1 MKKLTIGILAH
12 VDAGK
17 TTLAEGILYNC
28 NKLKKLGRVDHGD
41 TALDYYTVER
51 ERGITVFSKQAQAE
65 YKDLSI
71 TLLDT
76 PGHIDF
82 SVEMERTLG
91 VLDAAVLVISAKDKV
106 QAHTLTLWRLLKQYK
121 VPVFIFVNKMD
132 QPGNDAEEITG
143 VLKKKLDAA
152 IVPMPE
158 HTDGKNQGK
167 YAPDISEE
175 EWLDELS
182 MCNEEMMEAYLE
194 NNTIT
199 DDIIAKAVCGREVF
213 PVYYGSALNNE
224 GIDALLDGLGRY
236 APSFTAATPNIG
248 IENAS
253 DKPFAARVFKISRD
267 KGVRLTH
274 VKIMGGSL
282 RVKSTVTYQSADGET
297 EYTEKID
304 QIRILDSTCYETK
317 DEVCEGDV
325 CCLVGLTHTMAGQG
339 LGAEEGIIQTS
350 LAPVLSYQVILPIGT
365 DPMVALGQLKT
376 LYEEIPEMNVTWK
389 EGSRQI
395 HVQVMGDVQIEIL
408 KKLIYERFKMEVEFG
423 SGSIVYKETIATAAE
438 GIGHY
443 EPLKHYAEVHLL
455 LQPAEVG
462 SGLSFTSLC
471 GVDDLD
477 LNWQRLIMTHLN
489 EKIHVGVLGGFPITD
504 MKISILGG
512 RAHIKHTEGGD
523 FRQATY
529 RALRQGLMQCEN
541 HLLEPYYS
549 FELEVPSGDIG
560 RAMSDVQKMAG
571 DFDAPETLGDM
582 VKLTGTCPVV
592 TMRDYQREVNQY
604 THGLGH
610 IVLRSAGYRPCHNEE
625 EVIASLNYDP
635 DADLD
640 NPASS
645 VFCSHGAGVLIPW
658 YEVKEMAHV
667 ETGITAESLKKL
679 MAEDGLIGDGSKAEG
694 ESEDAAFAD
703 KVKAA
708 KERVAQG
715 HILSRMISQ
724 EEIEKIY
731 AGSYG
736 QSKEDLMPYRDTS
749 GNGPKVVSTGDKKEK
764 PYVYKPKE
772 KPEEYVL
779 VDGYNIIFADSELNS
794 LSKVNIDS
802 ARDKL
807 IDICCNYQGIRG
819 CTLILVYDA
828 YKVKGN
834 PVNIIKYN
842 NIYVVYTKEAETADM
857 YIEKTVHKIAKKAD
871 VTVATSDALEQ
882 MIIWGDGAKRI
893 SAKGFM
899 DLVKEN
905 EKMMRDT
912 YLSS

>member
-1 MKKLTIGILAH
+1 MKKLTLGILAH

-28 NKLKKLGRVDHGD
+28 NKLKKQGRVDHGD
-41 TALDYYTVER
+41 TALDYYEIER
-51 ERGITVFSKQAQAE
+51 ERGITVFSKQAQVE
-65 YKDLSI
+65 YKDMHI
-71 TLLDT
+71 TILDT
-76 PGHIDF
+76 PGHVDF
-82 SVEMERTLG
+82 SVETERTLG
-91 VLDAAVLVISAKDKV
+91 VLDAAILVVSAKDRV

-132 QPGNDAEEITG
+132 QPGNNPDEIADI
-143 VLKKKLDAA
+143 LKKRLDSAVIPFPNA
-152 IVPMPE
+152 YHFAE
-158 HTDGKNQGK
+158 D
-167 YAPDISEE
+167 

-182 MCNEEMMEAYLE
+182 MCNEEMMESYLE
-194 NNTIT
+194 SGSIT
-199 DDIIAKAVCGREVF
+199 DDIVSRAISKREVF
-213 PVYYGSALNNE
+213 PVFFGSALNNE
-224 GIDALLDGLGRY
+224 GVIELLEGMNIY
-236 APSFTAATPNIG
+236 MSSSFG
-248 IENAS
+248 EDS
-253 DKPFAARVFKISRD
+253 FKQDEFGARVFKISRD

-274 VKIMGGSL
+274 VKITSGSL
-282 RVKSTVTYQSADGET
+282 SVKTNITYPSADGSE
-297 EYTEKID
+297 EYSEKID
-304 QIRILDSTCYETK
+304 QIRILDSACYETK
-317 DEVCEGDV
+317 DKVSAGDV
-325 CCLVGLTHTMAGQG
+325 CCLVGLSHTMAGQG
-339 LGAEEGIIQTS
+339 LGAENGIIQTS

-365 DPMVALGQLKT
+365 DPLTALGQLKT
-376 LYEEIPEMNVTWK
+376 LYEEIPEMNVTWT

-408 KKLIYERFKMEVEFG
+408 KKLIYDRFKMEVEFG
-423 SGSIVYKETIATAAE
+423 SGAIVYKETISSAAE

-455 LQPAEVG
+455 LQPAETG
-462 SGLSFTSLC
+462 SGLNFNSLC
-471 GVDDLD
+471 PVDDLD

-504 MKISILGG
+504 LKISILGG
-512 RAHIKHTEGGD
+512 KAHVKHTEGGD

-529 RALRQGLMQCEN
+529 RAIRQGLMQCEN
-541 HLLEPYYS
+541 HLLEPYYA

-560 RAMSDVQKMAG
+560 RAMSDIQKMAG
-571 DFDAPETLGDM
+571 EFDAPETVGDM
-582 VKLTGTCPVV
+582 TKITGTCPVV
-592 TMRDYQREVNQY
+592 TMRNYQREVNQY

-610 IVLRSAGYRPCHNEE
+610 IVLRNNGYRLCHNEE
-625 EVIASLNYDP
+625 EVISEISYDP

-645 VFCSHGAGVLIPW
+645 VFCAHGAGVLIPW
-658 YEVKEMAHV
+658 YEVKDMAHV
-667 ETGITAESLKKL
+667 DTGITEESLKRL
-679 MAEDGLIGDGSKAEG
+679 VDNTRYNNAG
-694 ESEDAAFAD
+694 EIIEEPDAD
-703 KVKAA
+703 KEYEDKIRQAKDRAA
-708 KERVAQG
+708 TA
-715 HILSRMISQ
+715 HTASRMISQ

-749 GNGPKVVSTGDKKEK
+749 GRGPKVVSTGDKKEK

-772 KPEEYVL
+772 RPEQYFL
-779 VDGYNIIFADSELNS
+779 VDGYNIIFADPELNS

-807 IDICCNYQGIRG
+807 IDICCNYQGIMG

-834 PVNIIKYN
+834 QGNVVKYN

-905 EKMMRDT
+905 EKMMRET